1 MPESEIVGGNMPERE
16 IARVAFRAPP
26 VWKTEINLWF
36 LQVESNFIMAGI
48 EREITKFHCVIAALD
63 MEILSYVKDI
73 VENPPA
79 DNPYKILKERIV
91 KHFTQSESSRLR
103 TLLQELHLGDKKPTQ
118 LLHEMRSLAGSQISD
133 DVLKTLFIQRLPIN
147 IQQILSI
154 SKDKLED
161 LAQIA
166 DKINEVSCFG
176 TSSSEHN
183 ISSIDLRGLQSQ
195 ISELSEKVEKLTF
208 QQKNF
213 NKGKFRQ
220 RSRSRSRSNSNNVNK
235 TSEKQYCWYHF
246 KFGKDAKK
254 CVGKCSYSEN

>member
-1 MPESEIVGGNMPERE
+1 MSQSE

-36 LQVESNFIMAGI
+36 LQVESNFVMSGI
-48 EREITKFHCVIAALD
+48 DKETTKFHCVVAALD

-73 VENPPA
+73 VETPPLE
-79 DNPYKILKERIV
+79 NPYKVLKERII

-103 TLLQELHLGDKKPTQ
+103 TLLQDMHLGDRKPSQ
-118 LLHEMRSLAGSQISD
+118 LLHEMRSLAHSQITD

-154 SKDKLED
+154 SKDSLDD

-166 DKINEVSCFG
+166 DKINEVSCFS
-176 TSSSEHN
+176 TTSSEHN
-183 ISSIDLRGLQSQ
+183 ISSVDLKGLQNQ
-195 ISELSEKVEKLTF
+195 ISELSEKVEKLSF
-208 QQKNF
+208 QQKRFSSDNF
-213 NKGKFRQ
+213 RR
-220 RSRSRSRSNSNNVNK
+220 RSRSRSFTKSNVTNK
-235 TSEKQYCWYHF
+235 TSEKRYCWYHF
-246 KFGKDAKK
+246 KFGKNAKK

>member
-1 MPESEIVGGNMPERE
+1 MAENE

-36 LQVESNFIMAGI
+36 LQVESNFVMSGI
-48 EREITKFHCVIAALD
+48 EKELTKFHCVVAALD
-63 MEILSYVKDI
+63 MEVLSYVKDI
-73 VENPPA
+73 VEVPPT
-79 DNPYKILKERIV
+79 DNPYTVLKERIV
-91 KHFTQSESSRLR
+91 KRFTQSESSRLR
-103 TLLQELHLGDKKPTQ
+103 TLLQELYLGDKKPTQ

-154 SKDKLED
+154 SKDKLDD

-176 TSSSEHN
+176 TSSTEHN
-183 ISSIDLRGLQSQ
+183 ISSVDLKELQSQ

-208 QQKNF
+208 RQKSYN
-213 NKGKFRQ
+213 GSKFRQ
-220 RSRSRSRSNSNNVNK
+220 RSGSRPRSNSNNVNN

-246 KFGKDAKK
+246 KFGKNAKK